1 MESPN
6 ITLLKI
12 KLLLESMAL
21 SAVKWA
27 AFCCTQNKQTRPPGC
42 RQLWAMAGTG
52 RTKQNLAPDGQLTP
66 KREWG
71 GRKALGSSCQVPYP
85 RLTMGQVTQWGGL
98 VRGRGEPSESLG
110 SAPSGGL
117 INSGEVILFRK
128 IKLKERKNKREDKKA
143 EELLCI
149 NNT

>member
-27 AFCCTQNKQTRPPGC
+27 AFCCTQNRQTRPPGC

-52 RTKQNLAPDGQLTP
+52 RTKQNLAPDRQLTP

-71 GRKALGSSCQVPYP
+71 GRKVLGSSCQVPYP
-85 RLTMGQVTQWGGL
+85 RFTYGPGHSVGRACAGG
-98 VRGRGEPSESLG
+98 GEPSESLG

-128 IKLKERKNKREDKKA
+128 IKLKERKNKREGKKA
-143 EELLCI
+143 E
-149 NNT
+149 